1 MSVTVPF
8 RFLHAADLHLDSPF
22 RGLSKAPA
30 AVRSA
35 LEQSTFSALKALT
48 ELAIREEVDFVVVA
62 GDLYDEA
69 DSSLRAQLA
78 LAREWSKLHEHG
90 IAVFAI
96 HGNHDHMGGQ
106 RAKLKLPESVH
117 IFGPEA
123 MSGQPAYR
131 RSGEL
136 AAYIYGQSYGRRAVT
151 DNIAASYRPSAEAP
165 FHIALLHANVGGDPS
180 HDAYAPCTLREL
192 TAGGFHYWALGH
204 IHTRAILHQYPHVV
218 YPGNVQ
224 GRHPRETG
232 SRGCY
237 IVDVSR
243 SGDVQ
248 LDFRPLD
255 AVRWI
260 EGAISINGIPDE
272 GELLDKLLE
281 VSYELASR
289 EDGRPVMIRLKLTGE
304 GMLHSKL
311 ADGAI
316 LADMLESLQAE
327 HATEEETSAWIFVY
341 ELEQHTREQLD
352 WRALEEEESFAGE
365 MLRLAGRLQRDEA
378 AWQSF
383 AREALSSIA
392 AHPKLGHL
400 QRGKWNDPSKEW
412 LEQAIRLAVGH
423 IVRHSGAGRE

>member
-1 MSVTVPF
+1 MSVPF

-30 AVRSA
+30 AVRGA
-35 LEQSTFSALKALT
+35 LQESTFAALRSLT
-48 ELAIREEVDFVVVA
+48 ELAIGEEVDFVVVA
-62 GDLYDEA
+62 GDLYDEV
-69 DSSLRAQLA
+69 DSSLRAQLT
-78 LAREWSKLHEHG
+78 LAKEWSKLHEHG
-90 IAVFAI
+90 IAVYAI

-106 RAKLKLPESVH
+106 RATLSMPESVH

-123 MSGQPAYR
+123 MSGKPAYR

-136 AAYIYGQSYGRRAVT
+136 AAYIYGQSYGKRAVT
-151 DNIAASYRPSAEAP
+151 DNIASSYRPSAEAP
-165 FHIALLHANVGGDPS
+165 FHIALLHANVGGDPV

-192 TAGGFHYWALGH
+192 TASGFHYWALGH

-232 SRGCY
+232 ARGCY
-237 IVDVSR
+237 IVDVSGT
-243 SGDVQ
+243 GDVQ
-248 LDFRPLD
+248 LNFRPLD

-260 EGAISINGIPDE
+260 EGAVSIVGISGE
-272 GELLDKLLE
+272 SELLEKLLE

-289 EDGRPVMIRLKLTGE
+289 EEGRPVMIRLKLTGE
-304 GMLHSKL
+304 GPLHSKL
-311 ADGAI
+311 ADGTI
-316 LADMLESLQAE
+316 VADMLEALQAE
-327 HATEEETSAWIFVY
+327 HAIEDTTSWIFVY
-341 ELEQHTREQLD
+341 ELEQHTFEPLD

-365 MLRLAGRLQRDEA
+365 LLRLAGRLKSDEA

-383 AREALSSIA
+383 ASNALSAIA

-400 QRGKWNDPSKEW
+400 QRDKWNDPSKEW

-423 IVRHSGAGRE
+423 IVRNKGAGRE

>member
-1 MSVTVPF
+1 MNVPF
-8 RFLHAADLHLDSPF
+8 RFLHAADIHLDSPF

-30 AVRSA
+30 AVREA
-35 LEQSTFSALKALT
+35 LQESTFAALRALT

-90 IAVFAI
+90 IAVYAI
-96 HGNHDHMGGQ
+96 HGNHDHMSGQ

-123 MSGQPAYR
+123 MSSKPAYR

-136 AAYIYGQSYGRRAVT
+136 AAYIYGQSYGKRTVT
-151 DNIAASYRPSAEAP
+151 DNIASSYRPSAEAP

-192 TAGGFHYWALGH
+192 TAAGFHYWALGH

-232 SRGCY
+232 ARGCY
-237 IVDVSR
+237 IVDVCR
-243 SGDVQ
+243 TDDVQ
-248 LDFRPLD
+248 LSFRPLD

-260 EGAISINGIPDE
+260 QGTVSIAGIPSE
-272 GELLDKLLE
+272 SELLEKLLE

-289 EDGRPVMIRLKLTGE
+289 EEGRPVMMRLKLTGE
-304 GMLHSKL
+304 GPLHSKL
-311 ADGAI
+311 ADVAVV
-316 LADMLESLQAE
+316 ADMLEALQAE
-327 HATEEETSAWIFVY
+327 LATEDMTSWIFVY
-341 ELEQHTREQLD
+341 ELEQHTCESLD
-352 WRALEEEESFAGE
+352 WPALEEEESFVGE
-365 MLRLAGRLQRDEA
+365 LLRLAGRLQSDEA

-383 AREALSSIA
+383 TSQALGGIA

-400 QRGKWNDPSKEW
+400 QRGKWNNPSREW

-423 IVRHSGAGRE
+423 IVRNTGAGRE